1 VSTLQELARSWQL
14 SMRAERKAARTVT
27 LYVATL
33 RMFGNW
39 LAERDDRTE
48 FDVTEITRDD
58 CREYLAY
65 LVETRSAATGR
76 TRYGAL
82 RQFFSWCV
90 DEEELDTSP
99 MATVKPPSVPEHPIQ
114 VLGVAQMR
122 DLLAACA
129 GKDFTARRDTAI
141 LRLLI
146 DTGMRVS
153 ELAGLQVADID
164 FGGVGDQAGGIAF
177 VLGKG
182 SRHRAAP
189 FGDRTAQSLDR
200 YLRERSRHARARL
213 PALFLGQ
220 RGALT
225 VEGVQGVVRR
235 RGQQVGLNGLHPHAF
250 RHSFADW
257 WLRAGGTEGDLMRI
271 CGWRSRAMLDRYGAS
286 AASSRAREAHQRMGL
301 GDRL

>member
-1 VSTLQELARSWQL
+1 
-14 SMRAERKAARTVT
+14 MRAERKAARTAT

-33 RMFGNW
+33 RMFGDW
-39 LAERDDRTE
+39 LAERDDRTDH
-48 FDVTEITRDD
+48 DVTDITRDD
-58 CREYLAY
+58 CREWLAY

-90 DEEELDTSP
+90 LEDELVDSP

-114 VLGVAQMR
+114 VIDEAQMR

-129 GKDFTARRDTAI
+129 GRDFIARRDTAI

-153 ELAGLQVADID
+153 ELAGLTVTDID
-164 FGGVGDQAGGIAF
+164 FGGAGDQGGGVAF

-189 FGDRTAQSLDR
+189 FGDRTAQALDR
-200 YLRERSRHARARL
+200 YLRERNRHPRARL

-235 RGQQVGLNGLHPHAF
+235 RGEQVGIAGLHPHAF

-271 CGWRSRAMLDRYGAS
+271 AGWRSRAMLDRYGAS